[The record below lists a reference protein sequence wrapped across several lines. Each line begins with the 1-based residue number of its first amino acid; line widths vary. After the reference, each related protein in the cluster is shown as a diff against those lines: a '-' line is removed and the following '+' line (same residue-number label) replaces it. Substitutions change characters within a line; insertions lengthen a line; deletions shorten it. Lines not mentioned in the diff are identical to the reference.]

1 MFTDFIQ
8 WATII
13 LIFSAIGIFGSSLIY
28 SFITRVPYL
37 PSRKKNIQLMLN
49 LIKKDKLNPI
59 VFDLGCGDGKILFQ
73 IEKEKNIA
81 GTGYEISPLPYLL
94 AVFKKFIFQYKS
106 QILRQDLFK
115 TDLSKADYIFVY
127 LTPRIT
133 KKLATKIAIECKKG
147 TIVISNTFTIPNLN
161 LIDTIPGI
169 NKSKIY
175 VYQV

>member
-1 MFTDFIQ
+1 MFNNLIL

-37 PSRKKNIQLMLN
+37 PSRKKNIKLMLDLITNDN
-49 LIKKDKLNPI
+49 LSPI

-73 IEKEKNIA
+73 IEKERSIA
-81 GTGYEISPLPYLL
+81 GIGYEISPLPYLL
-94 AVFKKFIFQYKS
+94 AVFKKLIFRYKS
-106 QILRQDLFK
+106 KIIRQDLFK
-115 TDLSKADYIFVY
+115 ADLSKADYIFVY

-133 KKLATKIAIECKKG
+133 KKLATKIALECKTG
-147 TIVISNTFTIPNLN
+147 TVVISNTFTIPNLN
-161 LIDTIPGI
+161 LINTIPGI